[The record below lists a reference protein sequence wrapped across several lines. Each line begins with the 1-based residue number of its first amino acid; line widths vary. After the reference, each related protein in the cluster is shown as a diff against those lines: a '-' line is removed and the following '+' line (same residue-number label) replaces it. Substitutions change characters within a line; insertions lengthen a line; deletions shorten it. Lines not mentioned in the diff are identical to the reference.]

1 MVTTHGDSFCY
12 VIDALIWLEHF
23 TATEIELKILL
34 IIATLQTLSI
44 QCVIKEQKKTTWWV
58 AQVPTDRPTANY
70 DSWWFFCITLHLF
83 NMPNWRWFLAQQ
95 ELTAHT
101 IASLSLSNDRLMTSI
116 NWFNKKLNTQQ
127 NIILNLANISFM
139 IKIVSQL
146 YGTSFF
152 TVTLAIWWKLLGW
165 VTSDAFL
172 KFSFIDT
179 THHSIQY
186 GLSMF
191 NIPCFY
197 SFNRIC
203 NWKFKQ

>member
-34 IIATLQTLSI
+34 IIATFQTLSI

-70 DSWWFFCITLHLF
+70 DSWWFFVSRCICLTCQ
-83 NMPNWRWFLAQQ
+83 NWRWFLAQQ

-116 NWFNKKLNTQQ
+116 NWFDKKIEHSTKHYTKFGQYFFYDKNCVA
-127 NIILNLANISFM
+127 IIWNQFFFLSRWQFGESFLAESPPMHF
-139 IKIVSQL
+139 
-146 YGTSFF
+146 
-152 TVTLAIWWKLLGW
+152 
-165 VTSDAFL
+165 
-172 KFSFIDT
+172 
-179 THHSIQY
+179 
-186 GLSMF
+186 
-191 NIPCFY
+191 
-197 SFNRIC
+197 
-203 NWKFKQ
+203 